1 MYTLYRI
8 AALIAFVASAL
19 GCNQPQRSI
28 TQRSNQNGIDQL
40 YSKVDIG
47 AEGVR
52 FRCLASASG
61 SCHYT
66 VFDGRCEH
74 GAGCD
79 SPPLRQLSVAVG
91 QDRRVTDLPRDVQVC
106 ASEQAGPVDA
116 HCQPTA
122 QVHG

>member
-1 MYTLYRI
+1 MHTLYRI

-40 YSKVDIG
+40 YSTVEID

-52 FRCLASASG
+52 FRCIASVSG

-66 VFDGRCEH
+66 VFESRC
-74 GAGCD
+74 GAGCGR
-79 SPPLRQLSVAVG
+79 PPLRQLSVAAG
-91 QDRRVTDLPRDVQVC
+91 QDQRVTDLPKDVQVC

-116 HCQPTA
+116 RCQPAA
-122 QVHG
+122 QGHG